1 MKMYIQRGFNF
12 EVHVHAIFYTSLHI
26 YEGKRLQNMN
36 NYFVCVMEI
45 QSVFMYAHMYMYEF
59 IYLQFSIKSS

>member
-36 NYFVCVMEI
+36 NYFLKGLLLKKVVKKLRP
-45 QSVFMYAHMYMYEF
+45 F
-59 IYLQFSIKSS
+59 